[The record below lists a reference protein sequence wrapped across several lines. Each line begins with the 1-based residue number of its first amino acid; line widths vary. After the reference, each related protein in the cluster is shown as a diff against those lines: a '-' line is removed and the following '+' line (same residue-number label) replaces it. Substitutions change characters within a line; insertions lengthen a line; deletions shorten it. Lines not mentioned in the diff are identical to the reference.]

1 MLASLSLSPRAFLSP
16 IRPVDWLVP
25 LVIVAVVQLGSA
37 TLLRELFVAKALEST
52 QEQLQQNTQLSEEQ
66 REEALQRT
74 EQGVRIMS
82 IVSPPFAIGL
92 ACLLT
97 ATVLLLIVNFGL
109 GGRAR
114 FADLWAVAVLA
125 FTPKT
130 IESVLFTILARARS
144 SIDISFGPAA
154 LIADQESLARK
165 ILGVFDVFDFWMI
178 GIQMVGVGLVTNLPK
193 GKARTAVLIL
203 WIAYWLITMAIAVAT
218 RNLPGA
224 P

>member
-1 MLASLSLSPRAFLSP
+1 MVATLRLSPRALR
-16 IRPVDWLVP
+16 RPFRLVDWLIP
-25 LVIVAVVQLGSA
+25 LIVISAIQLGSA
-37 TLLRELFVAKALEST
+37 ALLRELFVTKAVEQT
-52 QEQLQQNTQLSEEQ
+52 KEQLEQNTQLSEEQ

-74 EQGVRIMS
+74 EQGVRIMT
-82 IVSPPFAIGL
+82 IVSPPFAIL
-92 ACLLT
+92 IACLLT

-109 GGRAR
+109 GGSAR
-114 FADLWAVAVLA
+114 FAELWTVAILA
-125 FTPKT
+125 FTPKV

-144 SIDISFGPAA
+144 SIDIAFGPAA
-154 LIADQESLARK
+154 LIADQDSLLRK

-178 GIQMVGVGLVTNLPK
+178 GIQMVGVAAVTSLAK